1 MKFDLEDRRG
11 KKISKHWLDNIRFQ
25 ISRKLSYFLLY
36 HRFKYSS
43 YLRDKICKRLL
54 PPPKGPV
61 VCPHFHDIELLVDP
75 IKGKGLEKDIYY
87 FGVYEA
93 GTIFVLKRFLHKGS
107 VFFDVGANIGSI
119 SCTVARFVGESGHVY
134 AFEPHPETYKILEYN
149 IRINNLNNVTT
160 FNVALGSKISKGKIY
175 DKLDMNRGAATLL
188 RSRNVREEEGYE
200 IEITTIDSL
209 IENGLLPPPT
219 LIKIDVEG
227 FELEVLKG
235 AEKLLRSD
243 QAPMLCIEYSTLLH
257 QYGGNTFDIYKF
269 IKSVN
274 GYSCYKFRYN
284 KEVPCQLMRI
294 SGKND
299 LPHHDNIF
307 CFLDKHLHDLHRIGV
322 FR

>member
-1 MKFDLEDRRG
+1 MTNQKNCRRFDDNF
-11 KKISKHWLDNIRFQ
+11 LDNIRFQ
-25 ISRKLSYFLLY
+25 ISRKISYFLLHY
-36 HRFKYSS
+36 HRFRYAL
-43 YLRDKICKRLL
+43 YLRDKLCRWLV
-54 PPPKGPV
+54 PPPQGPM
-61 VCPHFHDIELLVDP
+61 VCPHYLDIELLVDP
-75 IKGKGLEKDIYY
+75 IKGKGLEEDIYY

-93 GTIFVLKRFLHKGS
+93 GTISVIRKILKEGDIFV
-107 VFFDVGANIGSI
+107 DVGANIGSI
-119 SCTVARFVGESGHVY
+119 SCLASRFVGKKGHVF

-149 IRINNLNNVTT
+149 IRINNLSNVTT

-175 DKLDMNRGAATLL
+175 DRLNMNRGAATLL

-243 QAPMLCIEYSTLLH
+243 QAPMLCIEYSTLPP
-257 QYGGNTFDIYKF
+257 QYGSNTFDIYKF

-294 SGKND
+294 SGEND